1 MLIPYFS
8 FQMISYI
15 FDNVNEIA
23 KLFLSVPEHYTRAT
37 LAYYY
42 HYTLD
47 LLSYIKSELSFKLI
61 IFCTLTQIIF

>member
-8 FQMISYI
+8 FQMVSYI
-15 FDNVNEIA
+15 FDDVNEIA

-37 LAYYY
+37 LAYYD

-47 LLSYIKSELSFKLI
+47 LLSCIKLELSFKPI